1 MNNKWPVCKKGA
13 VMKKFA
19 LYTALALVVS
29 MTSACATKNMN
40 GDVHV
45 DEDRFESYNRAVFR
59 FNYSFDKYIM
69 RPVAE
74 GYRDVTNEFTRERVS
89 SVLSNIKEPIY
100 MGNHLLQ
107 GDLKQTGVSLARFGV
122 NTTLGL
128 LGMFDV
134 AEGWGLKKKMSGFD
148 ETLAK
153 WCVPDGPFI
162 MLPFLGPSTPR
173 AATGLMADAA
183 MNPVY
188 WATYNDANVKD
199 KIYYSYTAIN
209 AISLREA
216 NLALLDELERG
227 SVDFYSTMRSA
238 YMQNRK
244 NMGCHSN
251 NDNVQSYDFDFGID
265 EEYSVFD
272 ETE

>member
-1 MNNKWPVCKKGA
+1 
-13 VMKKFA
+13 MKKWA
-19 LYTALALVVS
+19 LCTVLTLVVS
-29 MTSACATKNMN
+29 MTSACATKNIN

-45 DEDRFESYNRAVFR
+45 DEDMFESYNRAVFK
-59 FNYSFDKYIM
+59 FNYGFDKYIL

-100 MGNHLLQ
+100 IGNHLLQ
-107 GDLKQTGVSLARFGV
+107 GDLKQTGISLARFGV

-134 AEGWGLKKKMSGFD
+134 AEGWGLKKKASGFD

-173 AATGLMADAA
+173 AATGLAADSV

-199 KIYYSYTAIN
+199 KVAYSYMAIN

-216 NLALLDELERG
+216 NLEFLDELERG

-238 YMQNRK
+238 YIQNRK
-244 NMGCHSN
+244 KMGC
-251 NDNVQSYDFDFGID
+251 NVVDSDTQSYDFDFGID
-265 EEYSVFD
+265 EEDAIFD
-272 ETE
+272 EME

>member
-1 MNNKWPVCKKGA
+1 MCNISANWKGYI
-13 VMKKFA
+13 MKKVA
-19 LYTALALVVS
+19 LYSVLAMVIA
-29 MTSACATKNMN
+29 MTTSCATKSVN

-45 DEDRFESYNRAVFR
+45 DEDSFESYNRAMFK
-59 FNYSFDKYIM
+59 FNYGFDKYVL

-74 GYRDVTNEFTRERVS
+74 GYRSVTNDFARDRVS

-100 MGNHLLQ
+100 FGNHLLQ
-107 GDLKQTGVSLARFGV
+107 GNFKQTGVSVARFGV

-134 AEGWGLKKKMSGFD
+134 AEGWGLTKDTASFD

-162 MLPFLGPSTPR
+162 VLPLLGPSTPR
-173 AATGLMADAA
+173 AATGLVADSV

-188 WATYNDANVKD
+188 WATYHDANIKD
-199 KIYYSYTAIN
+199 KVAYSYTAIN

-216 NLALLDELERG
+216 NLEFLDELERG

-238 YMQNRK
+238 YLQNRK
-244 NMGCHSN
+244 KMGCKADVDSA
-251 NDNVQSYDFDFGID
+251 QSYDFDFGID
-265 EEYSVFD
+265 EEEMTFD
-272 ETE
+272 EME

>member
-1 MNNKWPVCKKGA
+1 
-13 VMKKFA
+13 MKKLA
-19 LYTALALVVS
+19 LYTVLALVVS
-29 MTSACATKNMN
+29 MTVGCATKNVS

-45 DEDRFESYNRAVFR
+45 DEDSFESYNRAVFK
-59 FNYSFDKYIM
+59 FNNGFDKYIL

-74 GYRDVTNEFTRERVS
+74 GYRDVTNEFMRERVS

-107 GDLKQTGVSLARFGV
+107 GDLKQTGISLARLGV

-134 AEGWGLKKKMSGFD
+134 AEGWGLKKKTSGFD
-148 ETLAK
+148 ATLAK
-153 WCVPDGPFI
+153 WCVPDGPFV

-173 AATGLMADAA
+173 AATGLVADSV

-199 KIYYSYTAIN
+199 KIAYSYMAVN
-209 AISLREA
+209 AVSLREA
-216 NLALLDELERG
+216 NLELLDELERG
-227 SVDFYSTMRSA
+227 SVDFYATMRSA

-244 NMGCHSN
+244 NMGCRA
-251 NDNVQSYDFDFGID
+251 NDADTQSYDFDFGID
-265 EEYSVFD
+265 EEESTFD
-272 ETE
+272 EIE